1 MDITFYG
8 KDTDNFNNGDIL
20 TVTISY
26 QGDYGGKKVTFS
38 GIYGSVSKFDSSNE
52 IEEGDQFM
60 VRKDSIEGRSKM
72 SLEKI

>member
-8 KDTDNFNNGDIL
+8 NETDDFRDGDIL
-20 TVTISY
+20 TATISY

-38 GIYGSVSKFDSSNE
+38 GVYGSISKFDSSNE
-52 IEEGDQFM
+52 IEAGDQFM